1 MKPPMLVYCADWSS
15 DMSFIKWLRKN
26 NTKIMAIVVIVLMI
40 VFIGGTALEQL
51 LQGFTTRHNKTAAY
65 YGEGQRITDNDLAQA
80 EQELEILQM
89 IDAPLMLRAYPAA
102 GPFMKLPALYTLFLS
117 ELIFEEKGEAS
128 QVSSYVKQLATTQGY
143 SISEKQ
149 INEIYKRTLPGRV
162 YWLLLK
168 EEAHRAGMRFSS
180 DHARFFLREVARSFF
195 RTTYSQMMESLISP
209 AAGRSG
215 IKVTEPQVLSAFAD
229 LMSVWEYAYL
239 ICSNEDVTEQQV
251 KHNISLTRETMDIEC
266 VRFDSLVFS
275 KDTGQPGAEQ
285 INEQLEKYKD
295 VLPDEI
301 SDINSCGFGYKLP
314 DRVAFAYL
322 GVKIEDIEKIINKPT
337 QEDAE
342 KFYQQR
348 RESLKQKVNSDPNDP
363 NSPLIEQTLT
373 FPEVADMISEKLLQ
387 DRLNAKT
394 NEILQKAK
402 NLTEL
407 PISEEEKGIAVSPQM
422 TEKAVERY
430 NSAAEKLS
438 REYNIKIYAGKT
450 GLLSAQAT
458 QKDPVLRE
466 LYLEGVGFNPVT
478 NPLIIPLVK
487 IAFSIEQI
495 GKSEL
500 SQFDMRKVK
509 IYENIGPLK
518 DMLGKTMLIIQIV
531 DAQKESVPK
540 DINAG
545 YSIET
550 TSFEDSNNV
559 QEKKYFSVKEK
570 VIEDLKK
577 LAAME
582 TTEKKAREFVKLAVE
597 NGWDKA
603 IDEYNKLYPKSS
615 ADNNEPNSF
624 QMQELFNLPRAGELD
639 IQTLIIQAEGDLV
652 IEQAVPAIEKERF
665 LKQKLYSLIPQ
676 DSNSLGNVPYVLEFK
691 PDMSYYCIKKLTVK
705 RINEDQYQMYKP
717 MQAFRDEVTRI
728 QSAAAVFYN
737 PENIVTRMN
746 FRWSET
752 RQPVKDTNDVK
763 TNARPEAKT

>member
-1 MKPPMLVYCADWSS
+1 
-15 DMSFIKWLRKN
+15 
-26 NTKIMAIVVIVLMI
+26 
-40 VFIGGTALEQL
+40 
-51 LQGFTTRHNKTAAY
+51 
-65 YGEGQRITDNDLAQA
+65 
-80 EQELEILQM
+80 
-89 IDAPLMLRAYPAA
+89 
-102 GPFMKLPALYTLFLS
+102 
-117 ELIFEEKGEAS
+117 
-128 QVSSYVKQLATTQGY
+128 
-143 SISEKQ
+143 
-149 INEIYKRTLPGRV
+149 
-162 YWLLLK
+162 
-168 EEAHRAGMRFSS
+168 
-180 DHARFFLREVARSFF
+180 
-195 RTTYSQMMESLISP
+195 
-209 AAGRSG
+209 
-215 IKVTEPQVLSAFAD
+215 
-229 LMSVWEYAYL
+229 
-239 ICSNEDVTEQQV
+239 
-251 KHNISLTRETMDIEC
+251 
-266 VRFDSLVFS
+266 
-275 KDTGQPGAEQ
+275 
-285 INEQLEKYKD
+285 
-295 VLPDEI
+295 
-301 SDINSCGFGYKLP
+301 
-314 DRVAFAYL
+314 
-322 GVKIEDIEKIINKPT
+322 
-337 QEDAE
+337 
-342 KFYQQR
+342 
-348 RESLKQKVNSDPNDP
+348 
-363 NSPLIEQTLT
+363 
-373 FPEVADMISEKLLQ
+373 MISEKLLQ

-407 PISEEEKGIAVSPQM
+407 PISEEEKDIAVSPEM
-422 TEKAVERY
+422 VEKAVERY

-450 GLLSAQAT
+450 GLLSAQAI

-531 DAQKESVPK
+531 DAQKESAPK

-582 TTEKKAREFVKLAVE
+582 TIEKKAREFVKLAVE

-624 QMQELFNLPRAGELD
+624 QMQELFNLRRAGELD

-676 DSNSLGNVPYVLEFK
+676 DSNSLGNVPYVLEFR

-705 RINEDQYQMYKP
+705 RINEDQYQMFKP
-717 MQAFRDEVTRI
+717 MQAFQDEVTRI